1 MPFFVSMLLSLSIMG
16 AAYAVS
22 PYREPIKPSLKGS
35 RLVKDQDRVTNWPW
49 PAKAVP
55 VERITKPV
63 EHKTKPKKKRKHRT

>member
-1 MPFFVSMLLSLSIMG
+1 MPFFVSMLLSLSIIG

-22 PYREPIKPSLKGS
+22 PYKEPIKPSLKGS

-63 EHKTKPKKKRKHRT
+63 EQKPKKKKRKHRT